1 MSHKVST
8 YTGLI
13 DLPLNPV
20 ITFPYEPDNCQK
32 HAFHAIERGDDMLL
46 CWPTGVGKT
55 TPAVY
60 AILHTVK
67 NLKKK
72 VVYTTPI
79 KSLSN
84 EKYNE
89 FTKLFASYNVSVGI
103 LTGDNKINP
112 NADCII
118 ATAEILRNSLFQ
130 TTKINTNYRLDDDF
144 VKSIGCVIMDEIHYM
159 NDKERGNVWES
170 TIVRLASNIQ
180 LIMLSGTIGNPN
192 KFCKWIS
199 HCRKTNVALIIETT
213 RVVPLTHH
221 IFVNKKS
228 FQYLD
233 QDNAYSS
240 VNFVL
245 AKNEYDEKKKER
257 QKLHKQ
263 HDEQADIAS
272 MIHHLKNNNLLP
284 AIFFA
289 FSRRDCE
296 KYAMMVS
303 KDRSL
308 SAPSSASGR
317 VAQPPCLTINSI
329 HSGEA
334 ARPMADEGVEDDRSM
349 AYLTQ
354 EEKDRSNYLFQ
365 KFIGSQK
372 IKYQNI
378 AEVAKMYEL
387 LQQGIAYHHS
397 FVLQNLRELIEIL
410 MKEKLIKIL
419 FATETLCIGVNVP
432 AKTCVFTG
440 LYKYTNSGRR
450 TIFSSEYRQ
459 MAGRA
464 GRRGMDTFGLVYLL
478 PLRDMPYQEEMKSV
492 TDSMN
497 QDIRSNF
504 RLDYQFM
511 LRFSQIE
518 DLDVIDFFNRSL
530 LNFEN
535 LEQIELLEIEEL
547 KLQLYI
553 AKILEESDSIVL
565 IDTELVSISKLMYY
579 DDKAKQNITLT
590 KAQDKDR
597 KEIKA
602 IINQNASIKKKYE
615 LSSTHKNLKEK
626 LDTVTRNLDNYKSY
640 IKRMY
645 TNYQKVLVDWG
656 YVISC
661 ENLLIQKKDISIRGI
676 VCSQIYECNTILLTE
691 MICDGYFNGL
701 TSQEIVALLSIFTE
715 PVQREQMC
723 SAHDFS
729 GTPNLHS
736 CISSLQDLVK
746 ECESTEKLYIQELE
760 RTNYALCT
768 DYVDIAYDWAKGKT
782 IHEMLHYFEE
792 YEIPAEAFCKNMIK
806 ISNIILSMINIYQ
819 MINQDIEIIPKL
831 EEANKLILRDIVCV
845 TSLYLREN

>member
-1 MSHKVST
+1 MSRKVSI
-8 YTGLI
+8 YNGPI
-13 DLPLNPV
+13 DMPLNPV

-60 AILHTVK
+60 AILHTIK

-89 FTKLFASYNVSVGI
+89 FTKLFGEYGISVGI

-130 TTKINTNYRLDDDF
+130 TTKIQNTNYRLDDDF

-170 TIVRLASNIQ
+170 TIIRLASNIQ

-192 KFCKWIS
+192 KFCKWITR
-199 HCRKTNVALIIETT
+199 CRNTDIALIIETK

-221 IFVNKKS
+221 FFINKKS

-233 QDNAYSS
+233 QDNVYSS
-240 VNFVL
+240 VNFML
-245 AKNEYDEKKKER
+245 AKNEYDKKKKER
-257 QKLHKQ
+257 QKVHKQ
-263 HDEQADIAS
+263 NDEQADITS
-272 MIHHLKNNNLLP
+272 MIYHLKNNDLLP

-289 FSRRDCE
+289 FSRRECE
-296 KYAMMVS
+296 KNATIVNNAINI
-303 KDRSL
+303 DF
-308 SAPSSASGR
+308 
-317 VAQPPCLTINSI
+317 LTI
-329 HSGEA
+329 
-334 ARPMADEGVEDDRSM
+334 
-349 AYLTQ
+349 
-354 EEKDRSNYLFQ
+354 EEKNRSNYLFQ
-365 KFIGSQK
+365 KYIGSQK

-378 AEVAKMYEL
+378 SEIDKMHGL
-387 LQQGIAYHHS
+387 LQLGIAYHHS
-397 FVLQNLRELIEIL
+397 FVLQNLRELIEML

-450 TIFSSEYRQ
+450 TIYSSEYRQ

-464 GRRGMDTFGLVYLL
+464 GRRGMDMFGIVYFL
-478 PLRDMPYQEEMKSV
+478 PLYDMPYDEEMKSV
-492 TDSMN
+492 INSVN
-497 QDIRSNF
+497 QDIKSNF

-535 LEQIELLEIEEL
+535 VEQIELLEIEKQKSESHF
-547 KLQLYI
+547 
-553 AKILEESDSIVL
+553 AKIIEESNNIASTDS
-565 IDTELVSISKLMYY
+565 ELESISKLIYY
-579 DDKAKQNITLT
+579 DDKAKKNITLT
-590 KAQDKDR
+590 KSQDKLK
-597 KEIKA
+597 KEIK
-602 IINQNASIKKKYE
+602 IIVNQNANIKKKYE
-615 LSSTHKNLKEK
+615 LLLMQQNLQEK
-626 LDTVTRNLDNYKSY
+626 IETIMKNLDNYKNY
-640 IKRMY
+640 IKTMY
-645 TNYQKVLVDWG
+645 TNYQKVLIDWQ
-656 YVISC
+656 YVLPKTDS
-661 ENLLIQKKDISIRGI
+661 NLLIQKKDITVRGI
-676 VCSQIYECNTILLTE
+676 VCSQINECNVILLTE
-691 MICDGYFNGL
+691 MICDKYFNGL
-701 TSQEIVALLSIFTE
+701 SSQEIIALLSIFTD

-723 SAHDFS
+723 DAHDFN
-729 GTPNLHS
+729 GTHNLHN
-736 CISSLQDLVK
+736 CISNLQNLVK
-746 ECESTEKLYIQELE
+746 ECDITEKIYIPELE
-760 RTNYALCT
+760 RVNYVLCT
-768 DYVDIAYDWAKGKT
+768 DYIDMAYDWGNGKT
-782 IHEMLHYFEE
+782 VHEMLGYFEE
-792 YEIPAEAFCKNMIK
+792 YEIPAEAFCKNMTK
-806 ISNIILSMINIYQ
+806 ISNIILSMINIYK
-819 MINQDIEIIPKL
+819 MINQDIELIPKL
-831 EEANKLILRDIVCV
+831 EEANRLILRDIVCV
-845 TSLYLREN
+845 TSLYLQ